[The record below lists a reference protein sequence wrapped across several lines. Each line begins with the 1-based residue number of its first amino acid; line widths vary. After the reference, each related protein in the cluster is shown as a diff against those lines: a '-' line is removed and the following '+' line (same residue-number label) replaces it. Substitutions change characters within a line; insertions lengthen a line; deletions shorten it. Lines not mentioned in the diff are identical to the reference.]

1 MSFESPRRRV
11 SHSPRRIKNYGN
23 TKTRDDTQNK
33 RRGEKTAPDKCQP
46 QKGFG
51 SFYKLFRAAL
61 FHCRHF
67 VLSRIFD
74 VNGLP
79 NGDGIGFFDVK
90 RIDVRGANRASREEV
105 ERIARSYTEKSGVWN
120 ADLKAIKDDVEKITL
135 IKTAVVARVLPDA
148 LVLNITERIP
158 RAVVR
163 TDSGDF
169 WADEEAVILGAVGK
183 DEARP
188 PFVLRGWDEAKNE
201 RAAKENRER
210 VKIYGKM
217 MIEWQ
222 DYELAKRVAWVNL
235 ADLREPQAIV
245 QDSGETV
252 TIILANENYKNRLK
266 SGLEKIAGRGR
277 EVKSIDVSSSSE
289 RLAFREKL

>member
-1 MSFESPRRRV
+1 MGYRTV
-11 SHSPRRIKNYGN
+11 
-23 TKTRDDTQNK
+23 
-33 RRGEKTAPDKCQP
+33 TA
-46 QKGFG
+46 
-51 SFYKLFRAAL
+51 SA
-61 FHCRHF
+61 
-67 VLSRIFD
+67 
-74 VNGLP
+74 
-79 NGDGIGFFDVK
+79 FFDVK
-90 RIDVRGANRASREEV
+90 NIEVRGANRASKDDI

-120 ADLKAIKDDVEKITL
+120 TDLKAIKDDVEKITL
-135 IKTAVVARVLPDA
+135 IKTAVVSRVLPDGLRVNVA
-148 LVLNITERIP
+148 ERAP

-163 TDSGDF
+163 LNAGDF
-169 WADEEAVILGAVGK
+169 WVDDDAVLIGEVGK

-201 RAAKENRER
+201 KAAKDNRER

-217 MIEWQ
+217 ITEWQ
-222 DYELAKRVAWVNL
+222 DYELAKRVNAVNL

>member
-1 MSFESPRRRV
+1 MAIQKRGTTRKTNTAAKRPRRTNANRKKDSRV
-11 SHSPRRIKNYGN
+11 FTNFFVPLFFIVGILFCLGFLSLMGYR
-23 TKTRDDTQNK
+23 TV
-33 RRGEKTAPDKCQP
+33 TA
-46 QKGFG
+46 
-51 SFYKLFRAAL
+51 SA
-61 FHCRHF
+61 
-67 VLSRIFD
+67 
-74 VNGLP
+74 
-79 NGDGIGFFDVK
+79 FFDVK
-90 RIDVRGANRASREEV
+90 RIDVRGANRASREEI

-135 IKTAVVARVLPDA
+135 IKTAVVSRVLPGG
-148 LVLNITERIP
+148 LMINIAERVP

-163 TDSGDF
+163 MNSGDF
-169 WADEEAVILGAVGK
+169 WTDDEAVILGAVGK

-235 ADLREPQAIV
+235 ADLREPQAVV

-252 TIILANENYKNRLK
+252 TIILSNENYKNRLK

>member
-1 MSFESPRRRV
+1 MGYRTV
-11 SHSPRRIKNYGN
+11 
-23 TKTRDDTQNK
+23 
-33 RRGEKTAPDKCQP
+33 TA
-46 QKGFG
+46 
-51 SFYKLFRAAL
+51 SA
-61 FHCRHF
+61 
-67 VLSRIFD
+67 
-74 VNGLP
+74 
-79 NGDGIGFFDVK
+79 FFDVK
-90 RIDVRGANRASREEV
+90 KIDVRGANRASRDDI
-105 ERIARSYTEKSGVWN
+105 ERIARSFTEKAGVWN
-120 ADLKAIKDDVEKITL
+120 ADLKAIKEEVEKIAL
-135 IKTAVVARVLPDA
+135 IKTAVVSRVLPDG
-148 LVLNITERIP
+148 LRVNVIERVP

-163 TDSGDF
+163 MDRGDF
-169 WADEEAVILGAVGK
+169 WADDDAVILGAVEK

-188 PFVLRGWDEAKNE
+188 PFVLRGWDESKNE
-201 RAAKENRER
+201 RAAKDNRER

-222 DYELAKRVAWVNL
+222 DYELARRVTAVNL

-252 TIILANENYKNRLK
+252 TIILSNENYKNRLK

>member
-1 MSFESPRRRV
+1 MAIQKRGTTRKTNAAAKRTRR
-11 SHSPRRIKNYGN
+11 
-23 TKTRDDTQNK
+23 T
-33 RRGEKTAPDKCQP
+33 TANRKKDSGAFTNFFVPLFFIVGILFCL
-46 QKGFG
+46 GF
-51 SFYKLFRAAL
+51 
-61 FHCRHF
+61 
-67 VLSRIFD
+67 LSLMGYRT
-74 VNGLP
+74 VTASA
-79 NGDGIGFFDVK
+79 FFDVK

-120 ADLKAIKDDVEKITL
+120 ADLKAIKGDVEKINL
-135 IKTAVVARVLPDA
+135 IKTAVVSRVLPGG
-148 LVLNITERIP
+148 LIVNITERVP

-163 TDSGDF
+163 TNGGDF
-169 WADEEAVILGAVGK
+169 WTDEEAVILGAVGK

-201 RAAKENRER
+201 RAAKDNRER
-210 VKIYGKM
+210 VKVYGKM

-222 DYELAKRVAWVNL
+222 DYELARRVVWVNL

-252 TIILANENYKNRLK
+252 TIILSNENYKNRLR

>member
-1 MSFESPRRRV
+1 MTTQKRGTTRKTNTAAKRPRRTNANRK
-11 SHSPRRIKNYGN
+11 KNSGALTNFFVPLFFIVGILFCLGFLSFMGYR
-23 TKTRDDTQNK
+23 TV
-33 RRGEKTAPDKCQP
+33 TA
-46 QKGFG
+46 
-51 SFYKLFRAAL
+51 SA
-61 FHCRHF
+61 
-67 VLSRIFD
+67 
-74 VNGLP
+74 
-79 NGDGIGFFDVK
+79 FFDVK
-90 RIDVRGANRASREEV
+90 KIEVRGANRASKDEI

-120 ADLKAIKDDVEKITL
+120 SDLKAIKDDVEKITL
-135 IKTAVVARVLPDA
+135 IKTAVVSRVLPDGLRVNVA
-148 LVLNITERIP
+148 ERAP

-163 TDSGDF
+163 INAGDF
-169 WADEEAVILGAVGK
+169 WVDDDAVLIGEVGK

-201 RAAKENRER
+201 KAAKDNRER

-217 MIEWQ
+217 IAEWQ
-222 DYELAKRVAWVNL
+222 DYELAKRVNAVNL

>member
-1 MSFESPRRRV
+1 MGYRTV
-11 SHSPRRIKNYGN
+11 
-23 TKTRDDTQNK
+23 
-33 RRGEKTAPDKCQP
+33 TA
-46 QKGFG
+46 
-51 SFYKLFRAAL
+51 SA
-61 FHCRHF
+61 
-67 VLSRIFD
+67 
-74 VNGLP
+74 
-79 NGDGIGFFDVK
+79 FFDVK
-90 RIDVRGANRASREEV
+90 KIEVRGASRASKDDI

-120 ADLKAIKDDVEKITL
+120 TDLKAIKDDVEKITL
-135 IKTAVVARVLPDA
+135 IKTAVVSRVLPDGLRVNVA
-148 LVLNITERIP
+148 ERAP

-163 TDSGDF
+163 LNAGDF
-169 WADEEAVILGAVGK
+169 WVDDDAVLIGEVGK

-188 PFVLRGWDEAKNE
+188 PFVLRGWDEAKNDK
-201 RAAKENRER
+201 AAKDNRER

-217 MIEWQ
+217 ITEWQ
-222 DYELAKRVAWVNL
+222 DYELAKRVSAVNL

>member
-1 MSFESPRRRV
+1 MTTQKRGTTRKTNTAAKKPRRAA
-11 SHSPRRIKNYGN
+11 GN
-23 TKTRDDTQNK
+23 RKKDSGAFTNFFVPLFFIVGILFCLGFLSFMGYRTV
-33 RRGEKTAPDKCQP
+33 TA
-46 QKGFG
+46 
-51 SFYKLFRAAL
+51 SA
-61 FHCRHF
+61 
-67 VLSRIFD
+67 
-74 VNGLP
+74 
-79 NGDGIGFFDVK
+79 FFDVK
-90 RIDVRGANRASREEV
+90 KIEVRGTNRASKDDI

-120 ADLKAIKDDVEKITL
+120 TDLKAIKDDVEKIIS
-135 IKTAVVARVLPDA
+135 IKTAIVSRVLPDG
-148 LVLNITERIP
+148 LRVNVIERVP

-163 TDSGDF
+163 MGAGDF
-169 WADEEAVILGAVGK
+169 WVDEDAMLLGEVGK

-201 RAAKENRER
+201 KAARDNRER
-210 VKIYGKM
+210 IKIYAKM

-222 DYELAKRVAWVNL
+222 DYELAKRVTAVNL

>member
-1 MSFESPRRRV
+1 MGYRTV
-11 SHSPRRIKNYGN
+11 
-23 TKTRDDTQNK
+23 
-33 RRGEKTAPDKCQP
+33 TA
-46 QKGFG
+46 
-51 SFYKLFRAAL
+51 SA
-61 FHCRHF
+61 
-67 VLSRIFD
+67 
-74 VNGLP
+74 
-79 NGDGIGFFDVK
+79 FFDVK
-90 RIDVRGANRASREEV
+90 RIEVRGTNRASREEV

-120 ADLKAIKDDVEKITL
+120 ADLKAIKGDVEKINL
-135 IKTAVVARVLPDA
+135 IKTAVVARLLPDA
-148 LVLNITERIP
+148 LVVNITERVP

-163 TDSGDF
+163 TDVGDF

-222 DYELAKRVAWVNL
+222 DYELARRVAWVNL
-235 ADLREPQAIV
+235 ADLREPQAVV

>member
-1 MSFESPRRRV
+1 MTSFFVPLFFIVGILFCLGFLSLMGYR
-11 SHSPRRIKNYGN
+11 
-23 TKTRDDTQNK
+23 
-33 RRGEKTAPDKCQP
+33 TATA
-46 QKGFG
+46 
-51 SFYKLFRAAL
+51 SA
-61 FHCRHF
+61 
-67 VLSRIFD
+67 
-74 VNGLP
+74 
-79 NGDGIGFFDVK
+79 FFDVK

-120 ADLKAIKDDVEKITL
+120 ADLKQIKTDVEKITL
-135 IKTAVVARVLPDA
+135 IKTAVVSRVLPDA
-148 LVLNITERIP
+148 LVVNITERVP

-163 TDSGDF
+163 TDGGDF

-222 DYELAKRVAWVNL
+222 DYELARRVAWVNL
-235 ADLREPQAIV
+235 ADLREPQAVV

>member
-1 MSFESPRRRV
+1 MAIQKRGTTRKTNTAAKRPRRTTAN
-11 SHSPRRIKNYGN
+11 RRKNSGALTNFFVPLFFIVGILFCLGFLSFMGYR
-23 TKTRDDTQNK
+23 TV
-33 RRGEKTAPDKCQP
+33 TA
-46 QKGFG
+46 
-51 SFYKLFRAAL
+51 SA
-61 FHCRHF
+61 
-67 VLSRIFD
+67 
-74 VNGLP
+74 
-79 NGDGIGFFDVK
+79 FFDVK
-90 RIDVRGANRASREEV
+90 NIEVRGANRASKDDI

-120 ADLKAIKDDVEKITL
+120 TDLKAIKDDVEKITL
-135 IKTAVVARVLPDA
+135 IKTAVVSRVLPDGLRVNVA
-148 LVLNITERIP
+148 ERAP

-163 TDSGDF
+163 LNAGDF
-169 WADEEAVILGAVGK
+169 WVDDDAVLIGEVGK

-188 PFVLRGWDEAKNE
+188 PFVLRGWDEAKNDK
-201 RAAKENRER
+201 AAKDNRER

-217 MIEWQ
+217 ITEWQ
-222 DYELAKRVAWVNL
+222 DYELAKRVSAVNL

>member
-1 MSFESPRRRV
+1 MATQKRGTAHKTNTAAKRPRRKIVNRKKGLGTLTNFFV
-11 SHSPRRIKNYGN
+11 PLFFIVGILFCLGFLSFMGYR
-23 TKTRDDTQNK
+23 
-33 RRGEKTAPDKCQP
+33 TATA
-46 QKGFG
+46 
-51 SFYKLFRAAL
+51 ST
-61 FHCRHF
+61 
-67 VLSRIFD
+67 
-74 VNGLP
+74 
-79 NGDGIGFFDVK
+79 FFDVK
-90 RIDVRGANRASREEV
+90 KIDVRGASRASKDDI
-105 ERIARSYTEKSGVWN
+105 ERIVRVYSEKTGVWN
-120 ADLKAIKDDVEKITL
+120 ADLKAVKNEVEKVTPV
-135 IKTAVVARVLPDA
+135 KTAVVSRLLPDG
-148 LVLNITERIP
+148 LRVNVTERVP

-163 TDSGDF
+163 TNAGDF
-169 WADEEAVILGAVGK
+169 WADDDAVILGEVGK

-201 RAAKENRER
+201 KSAKDNRER
-210 VKIYGKM
+210 VKIYLKM
-217 MIEWQ
+217 MTEWQ
-222 DYELAKRVAWVNL
+222 DYELARRVTAVNL

>member
-1 MSFESPRRRV
+1 MALQKRGKTRKSNTTAKRPRRTTAN
-11 SHSPRRIKNYGN
+11 RRRNSGAFTNIFVPLFFIVGILFCLGFLSFMGYR
-23 TKTRDDTQNK
+23 TV
-33 RRGEKTAPDKCQP
+33 TA
-46 QKGFG
+46 
-51 SFYKLFRAAL
+51 SA
-61 FHCRHF
+61 
-67 VLSRIFD
+67 
-74 VNGLP
+74 
-79 NGDGIGFFDVK
+79 FFDVK
-90 RIDVRGANRASREEV
+90 KIEVRGANRASKDDI

-120 ADLKAIKDDVEKITL
+120 TDLKAIKEDVEKITL
-135 IKTAVVARVLPDA
+135 IKTAVVSRILPDG
-148 LVLNITERIP
+148 LRVNVIERVP

-163 TDSGDF
+163 TGAGDF
-169 WADEEAVILGAVGK
+169 WADEDAMLLGEVGK

-201 RAAKENRER
+201 RAAKDNRER

-217 MIEWQ
+217 ITEWQ
-222 DYELAKRVAWVNL
+222 DYELAKRVSAVNL

-277 EVKSIDVSSSSE
+277 EVKSIDVSSNSE

>member
-1 MSFESPRRRV
+1 MAIQKRGTTRKTNTVAKRPRRTTAN
-11 SHSPRRIKNYGN
+11 RRKDSGAFTNFFVPLFFIVGILFCLGFLSLMGY
-23 TKTRDDTQNK
+23 R
-33 RRGEKTAPDKCQP
+33 TATA
-46 QKGFG
+46 
-51 SFYKLFRAAL
+51 SA
-61 FHCRHF
+61 
-67 VLSRIFD
+67 
-74 VNGLP
+74 
-79 NGDGIGFFDVK
+79 FFDVK
-90 RIDVRGANRASREEV
+90 RIDVRGANRASREEI

-120 ADLKAIKDDVEKITL
+120 ADLKAIKNDVEKITL
-135 IKTAVVARVLPDA
+135 IKTAVVSRVLPDG
-148 LVLNITERIP
+148 LSVNITERVP
-158 RAVVR
+158 RAAVR
-163 TDSGDF
+163 MDSGDF

-201 RAAKENRER
+201 RAAKDNRER

-222 DYELAKRVAWVNL
+222 DYELARRVAWVNL

-252 TIILANENYKNRLK
+252 TIILSNENYKNRLR

>member
-1 MSFESPRRRV
+1 MAIQKRGTTRKTNTAAKRSRRANVNRKKDSGAFTNFFV
-11 SHSPRRIKNYGN
+11 PLFFIVGILFCLGFLSLMGYR
-23 TKTRDDTQNK
+23 TV
-33 RRGEKTAPDKCQP
+33 TA
-46 QKGFG
+46 
-51 SFYKLFRAAL
+51 SA
-61 FHCRHF
+61 
-67 VLSRIFD
+67 
-74 VNGLP
+74 
-79 NGDGIGFFDVK
+79 FFDVK
-90 RIDVRGANRASREEV
+90 RIDVRGTNRASREEV

-120 ADLKAIKDDVEKITL
+120 ADLKAIKTDVEKITL
-135 IKTAVVARVLPDA
+135 IKTAVVSRVLPGS
-148 LVLNITERIP
+148 LVVNITERIP

-163 TDSGDF
+163 TDGGDF

-222 DYELAKRVAWVNL
+222 DYELAKRVAAVNL

-252 TIILANENYKNRLK
+252 TIILSNENYKNRLK